1 MPEVASVPSR
11 KPSTMRLINWTG
23 FEPLARSFER
33 EKEIEREEN
42 QLGHIPRLMHELYHT
57 HYKAVGTTPFTWHDR
72 MYASEDGY
80 QYPSSLLKYCRLGIY
95 VDIPAGKQGRYIRT
109 IQYNNA
115 S

>member
-1 MPEVASVPSR
+1 
-11 KPSTMRLINWTG
+11 
-23 FEPLARSFER
+23 
-33 EKEIEREEN
+33 
-42 QLGHIPRLMHELYHT
+42 
-57 HYKAVGTTPFTWHDR
+57 

-80 QYPSSLLKYCRLGIY
+80 QYPISLLNYSRLGMY